1 MNREDRRRVKKKAEH
16 IWTLEKQIESAK
28 SENKS
33 SLMQELQD
41 YTKKLDLSD
50 MILIDEYIIE
60 YCAEES

>member
-1 MNREDRRRVKKKAEH
+1 MNRGQRRKIEKKAEH
-16 IWTLEKQIESAK
+16 IWALEKKIESTESK
-28 SENKS
+28 DKS